1 MAASQ
6 VSTEKTFVHP
16 DEALEI
22 ILGAVRPLPAEET
35 ELDRAAG
42 QVLAEDF
49 SALCDLPPFDNSAM
63 DGYAVR
69 KADLKG
75 AAAESGVT
83 LELRESV
90 RAGQLAAT
98 DLSSG
103 EAIKIMTGA
112 PTPPGADAVVMQEC
126 TREADS
132 KVDFFI
138 EPKPGEHIRRQGE
151 DVRTGQALLPAG
163 TVLRAYEIALL
174 AAQGA
179 AKIRVIRRP
188 RVAVATSG
196 DELVDYRKAPGPGK
210 IRNSN
215 SPSLSVLFRRWGC
228 SVVDAGIARDEEA
241 SLRRVIEEALEIS
254 DAFVITGGV
263 SVGEFDLTRRVLD
276 RLGFEALFWKVAV
289 KPGKPLLFGTLKGKP
304 VFGLPG
310 NPLSALIC
318 AEEFIRPA
326 LEKMSGAEGRPPSY
340 HLRGTV
346 VNDYPKPAGRRQ
358 YVFCRV
364 KRKDGEFLLEVIRP
378 QGSAMIGMASRA
390 EAIALAPIGVSRLVP
405 GMELDFR
412 WMK

>member
-1 MAASQ
+1 M
-6 VSTEKTFVHP
+6 
-16 DEALEI
+16 
-22 ILGAVRPLPAEET
+22 
-35 ELDRAAG
+35 
-42 QVLAEDF
+42 
-49 SALCDLPPFDNSAM
+49 
-63 DGYAVR
+63 
-69 KADLKG
+69 
-75 AAAESGVT
+75 
-83 LELRESV
+83 
-90 RAGQLAAT
+90 
-98 DLSSG
+98 
-103 EAIKIMTGA
+103 
-112 PTPPGADAVVMQEC
+112 
-126 TREADS
+126 
-132 KVDFFI
+132 
-138 EPKPGEHIRRQGE
+138 
-151 DVRTGQALLPAG
+151 
-163 TVLRAYEIALL
+163 
-174 AAQGA
+174 
-179 AKIRVIRRP
+179 
-188 RVAVATSG
+188 
-196 DELVDYRKAPGPGK
+196 
-210 IRNSN
+210 
-215 SPSLSVLFRRWGC
+215 
-228 SVVDAGIARDEEA
+228 DAGIARDEEA